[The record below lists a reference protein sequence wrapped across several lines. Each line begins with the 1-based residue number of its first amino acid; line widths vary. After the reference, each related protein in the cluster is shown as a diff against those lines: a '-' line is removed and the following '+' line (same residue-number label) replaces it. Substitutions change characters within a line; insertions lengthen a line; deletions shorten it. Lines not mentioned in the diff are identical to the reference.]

1 MKMTESFN
9 ISFVVRERKVLL
21 MKLSLPDRRA
31 AFEAAKI
38 VFHNWMEE
46 ASLPPELLEIPGQ
59 ISAGTTLSKNSALK
73 AEVKSRF
80 EAAAGNLA
88 GKLKG
93 ATIVEPD
100 EEQMLQEGCV
110 WIPTP
115 PTPPPPAGYYKC
127 DGDQLLLSLDL
138 GMKVVE
144 GEWTMASEA
153 SDADVLYSIGMT
165 TSVSADVT
173 TPQ

>member
-1 MKMTESFN
+1 MTESFN

-21 MKLSLPDRRA
+21 SKLGLVDRQA

-59 ISAGTTLSKNSALK
+59 VSAGYSLSKNSALK

-80 EAAAGNLA
+80 EAAAGNLV

-100 EEQMLQEGCV
+100 EEQMLQEGCI
-110 WIPTP
+110 WIATP
-115 PTPPPPAGYYKC
+115 PTPPPPAGYFKC
-127 DGDQLLLSLDL
+127 EGDQLLLSLDL
-138 GMKVVE
+138 GMKVAE
-144 GEWTMASEA
+144 GEWTVAA
-153 SDADVLYSIGMT
+153 AADDADVLYSIGIT
-165 TSVSADVT
+165 TTVSTDVKNL
-173 TPQ
+173 Q